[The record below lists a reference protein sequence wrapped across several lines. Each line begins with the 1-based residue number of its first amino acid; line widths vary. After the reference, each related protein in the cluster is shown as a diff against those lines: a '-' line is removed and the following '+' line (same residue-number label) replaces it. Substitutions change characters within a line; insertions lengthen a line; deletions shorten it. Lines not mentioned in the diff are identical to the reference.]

1 MADMGEQITAMLV
14 EEFSDIPDIGEATR
28 IMLRL
33 VLAALLGGLLG
44 IERESKGKAAGVR
57 THMLVSMGAAMFV
70 LASQQAGIDPADMS
84 RVLQGVIAGVGFLG
98 AGTILKGDA
107 ESQVKGLTT
116 AAGIWM
122 TAAIGVAAGMGKEAT
137 AVLATLLTLAIMASL
152 PLIARIFERKNGTP
166 SKIVAPEDS
175 PRR

>member
-1 MADMGEQITAMLV
+1 MWEQITTMVAQ
-14 EEFSDIPDIGEATR
+14 EFSDIPDAGEATR
-28 IMLRL
+28 ILLRL
-33 VLAALLGGLLG
+33 ALAALLGALLG
-44 IERESKGKAAGVR
+44 IEREAKGKAAGVR
-57 THMLVSMGAAMFV
+57 THMMVAMGAAMFV
-70 LASQQAGIDPADMS
+70 LASQQSGINPADMS

-107 ESQVKGLTT
+107 ESQVQGLTT

-152 PLIARIFERKNGTP
+152 PLIARLFERKREDDAHRVIRTDDTP
-166 SKIVAPEDS
+166 
-175 PRR
+175 

>member
-1 MADMGEQITAMLV
+1 
-14 EEFSDIPDIGEATR
+14 
-28 IMLRL
+28 
-33 VLAALLGGLLG
+33 
-44 IERESKGKAAGVR
+44 VR
-57 THMLVSMGAAMFV
+57 THMMVAMGAAMFV
-70 LASQQAGIDPADMS
+70 LASLQFDIQPADMS

-152 PLIARIFERKNGTP
+152 PLITALFERKDADAGRAVRP
-166 SKIVAPEDS
+166 DDP
-175 PRR
+175 P

>member
-1 MADMGEQITAMLV
+1 MDDALARIGDTIAQ
-14 EEFSDIPDIGEATR
+14 EFSDLRSVEDATR
-28 IMLRL
+28 IVLRL
-33 VLAALLGGLLG
+33 ALAALLGGLLG
-44 IERESKGKAAGVR
+44 IEREAKGKAAGVR

-70 LASQQAGIDPADMS
+70 LASQQFDIGAADMS

-122 TAAIGVAAGMGKEAT
+122 TSAIGMTAGLGHEAS
-137 AVLATLLTLAIMASL
+137 AVLCTLLALTIFAVMPRIM
-152 PLIARIFERKNGTP
+152 
-166 SKIVAPEDS
+166 
-175 PRR
+175 RRWEKD